1 MADIL
6 IVGAGPTG
14 LTMAAVLAR
23 HGLRPRIIDR
33 ATQPPPDRS
42 RAVVLQARTLE
53 LFEDLGIVQEV
64 LDEALVVDE
73 ITFFSPTGKRGTLRI
88 DPRWIDSRYG
98 RIVSLP
104 QDRTEAILCNLLAR
118 AGITVERGVELVA
131 LADRGPTAEVTL
143 RHADGRDEQMSADWM
158 VGCDGLHSAVRELSG
173 IPFTGSTYPDE
184 GLLGDVEIRWPL
196 PEGQL
201 AICPGVT
208 GVLLAFP
215 LPGAHHFRTILIQ
228 PATGEMDQRT
238 LSSDE
243 FVGAVQAALP
253 KLPHGAAVE
262 LLAAHWLTRYRLH
275 RKGAP
280 TYRRGRCFIAGD
292 AAHIHS
298 PVGAQGM
305 NTGIQDAYN
314 LGWKLALVARDLVPA
329 SLLDSY
335 DVERRPVGET
345 LLRVTD
351 RFFAI
356 AVGGGRLGRTVR
368 QLLPTIAIRALQ
380 LPAVRKRVARF
391 VSQTG
396 IRYRESPVSMEAHG
410 ASRLDPRAPRAG
422 DRAPDVE
429 LAPARWLAELLHGP
443 RHTLL
448 LFAGRST
455 ALLERFATMTEEIE
469 SRYGPLV
476 HPVIVR
482 LEPAHPAI
490 GEVDR
495 RGAAHARY
503 GAEQGAMYLVRPD
516 GYIAFRGAGTDVEV
530 LRATLRQRF
539 TVNAAGRD

>member
-1 MADIL
+1 
-6 IVGAGPTG
+6 
-14 LTMAAVLAR
+14 VLAR
-23 HGLRPRIIDR
+23 HGLRPRIIDQ
-33 ATQPPPDRS
+33 AIEPPADRS

-64 LDEALVVDE
+64 LADALVVDE
-73 ITFFSPTGKRGTLRI
+73 ISFFSPSGMRGTLRI
-88 DPRWIDSRYG
+88 DPHWIDSRYG

-104 QDRTEAILCNLLAR
+104 QDRTEAILGALLTRCDLA
-118 AGITVERGVELVA
+118 VEHGVELVA
-131 LADRGPTAEVTL
+131 LADRGASAEVTL
-143 RHADGRDEQMSADWM
+143 RHVDGREEPASFDW
-158 VGCDGLHSAVRELSG
+158 VIGCDGLHSAVRELTG
-173 IPFTGSTYPDE
+173 IPFVGSTYPDD

-196 PEGQL
+196 PDGQI
-201 AICPGVT
+201 AICPGVS

-215 LPGAHHFRTILIQ
+215 LPGTHHFRAILIQ
-228 PATGEMDQRT
+228 PATGGVDERS
-238 LSSDE
+238 LAGEE
-243 FVGAVQAALP
+243 FVAAIQAALP
-253 KLPHGAAVE
+253 RFPRAESVE
-262 LLAAHWLTRYRLH
+262 LLDTHWLTRYRLH

-280 TYRRGRCFIAGD
+280 AYRRGRSFIAGD

-314 LGWKLALVARDLVPA
+314 LGWKLALVARGEAPA

-335 DVERRPVGET
+335 DAERRPVGET

-351 RFFAI
+351 RFFAV
-356 AVGGGRLGRTVR
+356 AAGGGRVGRTVR

-380 LPAVRKRVARF
+380 LPFVRKRIARF

-396 IRYRESPVSMEAHG
+396 IRYRESPVSVEAHG
-410 ASRLDPRAPRAG
+410 ASRLDSTAPHAG

-429 LAPARWLAELLHGP
+429 LAPSHWLAELLHGH

-448 LFAGRST
+448 LFGGRST
-455 ALLERFATMTEEIE
+455 ALLERFATMRDEIE
-469 SRYGPLV
+469 ARYGTLV
-476 HPVIVR
+476 RPVIVR
-482 LEPAHPAI
+482 LDPAHPAI

-495 RGAAHARY
+495 RGAAHHRY
-503 GAEQGAMYLVRPD
+503 GAEQGAIYLVRPD

-539 TVNAAGRD
+539 IVSAGRD